1 MRLIKQTTAVLVATL
16 AVAFISCDRE
26 KRNFRDV
33 PPGSTPSQVRQSELQ
48 PGQPVPP
55 ADVKLP
61 EEENAYALS
70 EGKRLFQQYNCAG
83 CHAQGGGGMGPP
95 LMDDKWIYG
104 SSPQNIYSTI
114 TEGRPNGMPSFG
126 GKIPDSQLPQIVAYV
141 RSMSGQLSKDASP
154 GRDDDMSGKKPE
166 QSKER
171 EQPKSERAKH
181 PE

>member
-1 MRLIKQTTAVLVATL
+1 MLV
-16 AVAFISCDRE
+16 VAFAAAFASCDRE

-48 PGQPVPP
+48 PGQPVPA

-61 EEENAYALS
+61 EEQNAYALS
-70 EGKRLFQQYNCAG
+70 EGKRLYEQYNCAG
-83 CHAQGGGGMGPP
+83 CHAQGGGSIGPP

-104 SSPQNIYSTI
+104 SGPQNIYATI
-114 TEGRPNGMPSFG
+114 VEGRPNGMPSFG

-154 GRDDDMSGKKPE
+154 GRNDDMSGKKSE

-171 EQPKSERAKH
+171 EMPKSERAKH